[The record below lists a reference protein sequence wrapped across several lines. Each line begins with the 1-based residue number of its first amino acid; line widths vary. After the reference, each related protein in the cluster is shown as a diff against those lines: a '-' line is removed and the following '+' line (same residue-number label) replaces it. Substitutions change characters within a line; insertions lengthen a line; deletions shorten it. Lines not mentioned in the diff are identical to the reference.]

1 MRLSEATRTAS
12 AAVLRA
18 IDAPL
23 EVSELE
29 LREPRDGEVV
39 VAVEYGGICGT
50 DVHLCA
56 GDLPVPVP
64 LVLGHEGIGVIEEA
78 GAGARMSDG
87 SVATAGRRVMWAS
100 SVSCGACWPC
110 RVAREPTLCEH
121 RRTYGVNRSIAD
133 GNGPAGSWSRRILLE
148 RGTSIVAV
156 PDGVDS
162 LAASALACAGPTVLH
177 ALDERRPIRRGESV
191 VVQGSGPVGIAAA
204 VYAGLSGA
212 DPIVLVGAPAVRL
225 ELAAELGIG
234 SAHVDF
240 TETDQLVEHVVG
252 LTPDGRGA
260 DLVIECTG
268 VPDAVEQGLRMC
280 RRGGSYLV
288 LGQYT
293 DAGPAAINPH
303 SVVYRQLDVVG
314 SWAFGGPHLERYA
327 ASLPRVLR
335 FHALDR
341 LVTVFDLADVNR
353 ALTAVKAGAVVKA
366 VLAP

>member
-1 MRLSEATRTAS
+1 MRTRTAA
-12 AAVLRA
+12 AAVLHA

-23 EVSELE
+23 EVTELE
-29 LREPRDGEVV
+29 LHEPRDGEVV
-39 VAVEYGGICGT
+39 LAVEYGGICGT

-64 LVLGHEGIGVIEEA
+64 LVLGHEGIGVIDEA
-78 GAGARMSDG
+78 GASARLADG
-87 SVATAGRRVMWAS
+87 SAATVGRRVMWAS
-100 SVSCGACWPC
+100 SISCGKCWPC

-121 RRTYGVNRSIAD
+121 RRTYGVNRSVGD
-133 GNGPAGSWSRRILLE
+133 GPAGSWSARILLE
-148 RGTSIVAV
+148 GGTSIVPL

-177 ALDERRPIRRGESV
+177 ALDERRPVRQGESV

-204 VYAGLSGA
+204 IYAGLAGA
-212 DPIVLVGAPAVRL
+212 DTIVLVGAPACRL
-225 ELAAELGIG
+225 ELATELGV
-234 SAHVDF
+234 ATERVDF
-240 TETDQLVEHVVG
+240 TQTDQLVERVVG
-252 LTPDGRGA
+252 MTPAGRGA

-268 VPDAVEQGLRMC
+268 VPEAVEQGLRMC
-280 RRGGSYLV
+280 RRGGSYLI

-303 SVVYRQLDVVG
+303 SIVYRQLDVIG
-314 SWAFGGPHLERYA
+314 SWAFGGPHLERYV

-335 FHALDR
+335 SHALDR

-353 ALTAVKAGAVVKA
+353 ALAAVKAGAVMKA
-366 VLAP
+366 ILAP